1 MKPKLVIG
9 LGNRMVDAD
18 TGGLRC
24 FDTLRC
30 VLSAKENVEFLEG
43 GTDLLRLGDQMRDRE
58 LIMLIDATHGADRLI
73 TVLEHGDPKLDST
86 EQHAHHL
93 SAVAALDLLRLTDER
108 VRQARCFWVLID
120 GLVE

>member
-24 FDTLRC
+24 FDILRWA
-30 VLSAKENVEFLEG
+30 VRAQENLEFLEG
-43 GTDLLRLGDQMRDRE
+43 GTDLLRLGGQLRDRE
-58 LIMLIDATHGADRLI
+58 LILLFDAAHGGDRLI

-86 EQHAHHL
+86 QQHAHHL

-120 GLVE
+120 VSAE